1 MCYGLL
7 ESILDYKFLSEIG
20 TNIGEFSSYEELFS
34 EVRLGYKK
42 YGIIFVSG
50 IERNKYYYGVHEI
63 SRREAMKRIKLTL
76 GLEISL
82 ERYFEET

>member
-20 TNIGEFSSYEELFS
+20 TKLGEFGSYEELFS
-34 EVRLGYKK
+34 EVRRGYKK

-63 SRREAMKRIKLTL
+63 SRREAMKRIKLTV

-82 ERYFEET
+82 ERYLE